1 MTALIKEA
9 ENVVMEAARRDV
21 GTEHGTPVERQKV
34 GRVDQ
39 QRKQAFETCCWGL
52 EEQDC
57 DGQTVETCEK
67 RVMNSDIPVL
77 VNFHAEWCEPCQ
89 ILTPLLRKL
98 LATSTDVDLAV
109 EDCPELVHTFEVK
122 AVVAVTNGQ
131 VADKFVGLVDAATV
145 EGLMNKLSVG
155 NKKTTKGADT
165 SHLENKHHSPQ

>member
-1 MTALIKEA
+1 MVLLQSLVSCPRWVAVRMARILSRHNRSFFQSPPHRKVFDVTDSDTF
-9 ENVVMEAARRDV
+9 ME
-21 GTEHGTPVERQKV
+21 
-34 GRVDQ
+34 
-39 QRKQAFETCCWGL
+39 
-52 EEQDC
+52 
-57 DGQTVETCEK
+57 

-109 EDCPELVHTFEVK
+109 IDVEDCPELVHTFEVK
-122 AVVAVTNGQ
+122 AVPAVVAVTNGQ
-131 VADKFVGLVDAATV
+131 VADKFVGLVDAAMV
-145 EGLMNKLSVG
+145 EGLINKLSVG